1 MKGIFCGA
9 KVLQIGENSPFC
21 RVTFVPEGTEK
32 MEHRNFTSKKGQD
45 IDIRTIG
52 GAEELGA
59 PVDLFEKL
67 RKLTPGVP
75 ADFQLEPDP
84 ANFQRV
90 RIASVEA

>member
-32 MEHRNFTSKKGQD
+32 MEHRNFMSKKGD
-45 IDIRTIG
+45 EIDIRSVG

-59 PVDLFEKL
+59 SVDLFPKLSKL
-67 RKLTPGVP
+67 RPGAE

-84 ANFQRV
+84 QNFQRV
-90 RIASVEA
+90 RIASVEQ